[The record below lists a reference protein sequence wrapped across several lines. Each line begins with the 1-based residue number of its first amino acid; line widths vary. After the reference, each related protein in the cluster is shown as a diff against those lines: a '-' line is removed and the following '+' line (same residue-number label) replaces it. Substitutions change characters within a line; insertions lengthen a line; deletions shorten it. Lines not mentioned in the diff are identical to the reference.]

1 MSNSGVHSISPKE
14 AWELL
19 QKNPKAVLID
29 VRSELEYLFVG
40 HPKGAIHIS
49 WIEAPEWKVN
59 PHFIAEVRKVVL
71 GGIISDHDDNDNAI
85 DSAPVLLICR
95 SGARSLEAG
104 KALRKEGFA
113 DVYNVLEGFEGPLD
127 AEHHRGTVGGWRYH
141 QLPWEQC

>member
-1 MSNSGVHSISPKE
+1 MPNSGVHSIIPKD

-40 HPKGAIHIS
+40 HPKGSIHIS

-71 GGIISDHDDNDNAI
+71 GGIISDHDDNENSV

-104 KALRKEGFA
+104 KALRKEGFI

-127 AEHHRGTVGGWRYH
+127 AEHHRGTIGVWRYH
-141 QLPWEQC
+141 NLPWEQC